1 MTEKKNR
8 LKKLILHLLPV
19 IPPMF
24 QPTLKTISQTY
35 IDKAEDETIEEALRQ
50 ARALLLYIETGVNDD
65 VETNQKK

>member
-1 MTEKKNR
+1 
-8 LKKLILHLLPV
+8 
-19 IPPMF
+19 MF

-50 ARALLLYIETGVNDD
+50 ARELLLYIEGDDD